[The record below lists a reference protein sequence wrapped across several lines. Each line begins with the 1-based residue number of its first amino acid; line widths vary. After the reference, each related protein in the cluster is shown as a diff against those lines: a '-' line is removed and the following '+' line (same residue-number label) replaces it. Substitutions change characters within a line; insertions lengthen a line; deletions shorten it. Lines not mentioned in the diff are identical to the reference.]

1 MYIIS
6 SHVIRLMVLQDQK
19 ALSPVISTII
29 LIAVTVAVAIAATS
43 WMGSIGFNFMKT
55 EQIRITGC
63 MWALDSSHANI
74 TVSNFG
80 SDPVSINSI
89 QLDGTTV
96 ADYAFV
102 SGDSTVG
109 AGETA
114 TIQVSDSFVGNAR
127 HQFSVVTNT
136 GNRFVLVEQ
145 APGSSSVTFKMEW
158 GTVTVDDDFTQVD
171 LQNSYFSPVVV
182 CTPQYSSGVPRTVR
196 VTDVTGSSFRVR
208 VQNPSSAVCPATV
221 VHYLVAEEGV
231 WDSPIKLEARQYV
244 TDTVGQNNNWDYD
257 TRTFGQDYSGNILV
271 FHQVMSYNDHSWIT
285 TYISEHDSR
294 TNPPSSGDDGFRIAL
309 NGAEA
314 ADSHDAETISYI
326 IIEEGYSELSAIK
339 YDAKQTSDSVRGF
352 GNSPPY
358 NTAFSQSFDSA
369 PSVLV
374 STQLEMDGGDGGW
387 IVNYST
393 SQTQAGLMVDEDQKK
408 DSDRSHA
415 HETCGFLAF
424 ETAGTYH

>member
-1 MYIIS
+1 
-6 SHVIRLMVLQDQK
+6 
-19 ALSPVISTII
+19 
-29 LIAVTVAVAIAATS
+29 
-43 WMGSIGFNFMKT
+43 
-55 EQIRITGC
+55 
-63 MWALDSSHANI
+63 MWAPDSSHANI
-74 TVSNFG
+74 NVSFFG
-80 SDPVSINSI
+80 SDTVSINSV

-102 SGDSTVG
+102 SGNSTVG

-127 HQFSVVTNT
+127 RQFSVVTNT

-145 APGSSSVTFKMEW
+145 APRSSSVTFKMKW
-158 GTVTVDDDFTQVD
+158 GTVTVDDDFTQVN
-171 LQNSYFSPVVV
+171 LQNRYFSPVVV

-196 VTDVTGSSFRVR
+196 VTDVSGSSFRVR

-231 WDSPIKLEARQYV
+231 WDSPVKLEARQYV
-244 TDTVGQNNNWDYD
+244 TDTVDQNNNGDYD
-257 TRTFGQDYSGNILV
+257 TRTLGQDYSGNILV
-271 FHQVMSYNDHSWIT
+271 FHQVMSYNAPSWIT
-285 TYISEHDSR
+285 TYVSRENSR

-314 ADSHDAETISYI
+314 VDSHDAETISYI

-339 YDAKQTSDSVRGF
+339 YDVKQTSESVRGF

-358 NTAFSQSFDSA
+358 NTAFSQSFDGA

-374 STQLEMDGGDGGW
+374 STQLEMDGGDGDW

-424 ETAGTYH
+424 ETAETYY